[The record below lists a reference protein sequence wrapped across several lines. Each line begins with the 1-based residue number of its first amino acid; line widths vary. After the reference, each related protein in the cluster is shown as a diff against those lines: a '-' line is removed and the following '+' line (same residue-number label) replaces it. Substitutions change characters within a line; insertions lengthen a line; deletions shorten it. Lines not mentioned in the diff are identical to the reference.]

1 MLFELRNHVT
11 LLLGFFAN
19 ETSSLPSKSRLNNA
33 SHNSFSVPFGKISIG
48 SFQLLQDFWSYGTFL
63 VFDQTRLGTMV
74 KVRAGLD
81 SILSVRR

>member
-48 SFQLLQDFWSYGTFL
+48 SFSCCKIFGLWTFL

-74 KVRAGLD
+74 KVGAGVD